1 MLQERI
7 FPRNIL
13 YVKRIAHG
21 KFQEEYFLIIFKNVI
36 VGPNGISL
44 QAENMHLL
52 CDD

>member
-7 FPRNIL
+7 FPRDIL
-13 YVKRIAHG
+13 YVQRIAHG
-21 KFQEEYFLIIFKNVI
+21 KFQEEYFLIICLIVI
-36 VGPNGISL
+36 VGPNVISL